1 MCSVLGLCSRQGQDV
16 HPFLVD
22 MLYATAHRGRDG
34 FGVSVDGQTVSAS
47 QLKPLQA
54 RSLEGCLGLAHSR
67 LGITGHGFQPIKGC
81 DSGLSVA
88 HNGELY
94 NFEALNQGLS
104 RHQFLSTS
112 DSETLAHF
120 LEEALRTQSPL
131 QAVRSFM
138 QVARG
143 DYAVAF
149 TYKGVLHAFRDC
161 LGVKPLWFG
170 SNAKFHAL
178 ASEPIALKRLDIT
191 FPQPLLPGHL
201 LSFSPDG
208 FSSQPV
214 FTLDDFRRL
223 VPGTHSLAALRASFD
238 DSIALRTRALKKA
251 GVFFSGGVDSSLI
264 AKAVNQ
270 HVNQTLLFTVGL
282 KGAEDLGFARRLARD
297 EGFDLVVRE
306 VQPREL
312 NGYVLATLKALMFF
326 DELQLQIGVPTYL
339 AAEAARQANCKV
351 VFSGQGSDEVF
362 AGYSA
367 YKDILAKS
375 GFPAVEEEIWATLSN
390 LWNRNLYRDDAL
402 TARHSLEL
410 RVPFLDTEFLRQ
422 AMAFPASEK
431 IADSTDSIRKH
442 PVRALAR
449 EFGLPEY
456 VWKRPKK
463 ALQYGSGLGKEVG
476 RLYRA

>member
-1 MCSVLGLCSRQGQDV
+1 MSC
-16 HPFLVD
+16 
-22 MLYATAHRGRDG
+22 RGSILIESIVG
-34 FGVSVDGQTVSAS
+34 ISVSVIAMAGIF
-47 QLKPLQA
+47 
-54 RSLEGCLGLAHSR
+54 GL
-67 LGITGHGFQPIKGC
+67 
-81 DSGLSVA
+81 
-88 HNGELY
+88 
-94 NFEALNQGLS
+94 LS
-104 RHQFLSTS
+104 R
-112 DSETLAHF
+112 
-120 LEEALRTQSPL
+120 
-131 QAVRSFM
+131 
-138 QVARG
+138 
-143 DYAVAF
+143 
-149 TYKGVLHAFRDC
+149 
-161 LGVKPLWFG
+161 
-170 SNAKFHAL
+170 
-178 ASEPIALKRLDIT
+178 
-191 FPQPLLPGHL
+191 
-201 LSFSPDG
+201 
-208 FSSQPV
+208 
-214 FTLDDFRRL
+214 
-223 VPGTHSLAALRASFD
+223 
-238 DSIALRTRALKKA
+238 SIAINK
-251 GVFFSGGVDSSLI
+251 
-264 AKAVNQ
+264 N
-270 HVNQTLLFTVGL
+270 
-282 KGAEDLGFARRLARD
+282 LGQKLTA
-297 EGFDLVVRE
+297 
-306 VQPREL
+306 
-312 NGYVLATLKALMFF
+312 
-326 DELQLQIGVPTYL
+326 TYL